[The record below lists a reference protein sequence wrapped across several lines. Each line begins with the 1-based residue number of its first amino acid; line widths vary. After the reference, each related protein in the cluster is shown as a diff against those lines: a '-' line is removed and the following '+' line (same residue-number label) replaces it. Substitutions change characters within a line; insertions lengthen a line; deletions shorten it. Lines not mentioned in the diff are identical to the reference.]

1 MGDFTKRVQGGEIPG
16 PLRREFTSNRWRNE
30 FDAGKAN
37 DDIDQCIYDAGMV
50 INTKLDNIRS
60 RLRLSSSPSLSA
72 TTKLRAFVA
81 AANHNFLLVRTKTRE
96 AIEKSA
102 SDRTQFAADGF
113 RPEQVFAELKL
124 DLPGGF
130 RWSPDEVVESLV
142 DGIEVPVRFALQKN
156 PSLAGNPHMNQV
168 QWNDIALELNL
179 GIMFRLTEDLW
190 YDCLWNKYRIIDK
203 GHFKVFV
210 PQDIDA
216 KKGFAMGLVRRNTI
230 SMAYSIMA
238 TKFHRSMT
246 ARGLL
251 SHIREVRAIEQ
262 YGKRQVIKV
271 SKIGEQTRAQEELIV
286 MRGYANDP
294 YYSEL
299 LEEPLPSLGG
309 LTLSAI
315 LNGWTVISRAA
326 VVLMEALA
334 AKEIIPADPDSPAHT
349 WLPAYAPVL
358 QVDALVQA
366 LHAAARIK
374 PAEGKRLVEF
384 FTFRGN
390 TGQEIWAQPL
400 VPVGV
405 TTVAPVFAAVVSP
418 NLRRLVDVWM
428 RQVGIDLGKRGPA
441 FEAHI
446 RESVQQ
452 SIDVSKVLAGNAIC
466 IKDDYTFKPPGG
478 RDEQIDL
485 VFVIGSTVF
494 LGEAKCILEPT
505 EAKGVAMHRKTVLGA
520 AEQVLRKAQ
529 AIYDNRDAFAESVK
543 RFDIHLPQNFSVL
556 PLVVVSTS
564 THVGVP
570 ANGVPVIDIYI
581 LGKFLEGELD
591 DVAVTGND
599 LAIQKTVKTIFYS
612 DRADA
617 QVKAPGYFAAPPQV
631 QRLVDGIVKRIV
643 PLHAI
648 NEQDWTGVVIALD
661 CVPSPIFGPAHTS
674 EM

>member
-1 MGDFTKRVQGGEIPG
+1 MPKKVSPWVGSDEI
-16 PLRREFTSNRWRNE
+16 LYRWR
-30 FDAGKAN
+30 
-37 DDIDQCIYDAGMV
+37 IQLC
-50 INTKLDNIRS
+50 
-60 RLRLSSSPSLSA
+60 
-72 TTKLRAFVA
+72 
-81 AANHNFLLVRTKTRE
+81 
-96 AIEKSA
+96 
-102 SDRTQFAADGF
+102 
-113 RPEQVFAELKL
+113 
-124 DLPGGF
+124 
-130 RWSPDEVVESLV
+130 
-142 DGIEVPVRFALQKN
+142 
-156 PSLAGNPHMNQV
+156 
-168 QWNDIALELNL
+168 
-179 GIMFRLTEDLW
+179 
-190 YDCLWNKYRIIDK
+190 
-203 GHFKVFV
+203 
-210 PQDIDA
+210 
-216 KKGFAMGLVRRNTI
+216 
-230 SMAYSIMA
+230 A
-238 TKFHRSMT
+238 TKFHRAMT

-262 YGKRQVIKV
+262 HGKRQVIKV
-271 SKIGEQTRAQEELIV
+271 SKSGEQTRAQEELLV

-315 LNGWTVISRAA
+315 LNGWVVISRAA
-326 VVLMEALA
+326 VVLMETLA

-349 WLPAYAPVL
+349 WLPEYTPVL

-366 LHAAARIK
+366 LHAAAGIK

-390 TGQEIWAQPL
+390 TGQEIWASPFI
-400 VPVGV
+400 PVGV
-405 TTVAPVFAAVVSP
+405 TTVAPVFAAVASP

-428 RQVGIDLGKRGPA
+428 RQVGIDLGRRGPA
-441 FEAHI
+441 FEAHV

-452 SIDVSKVLAGNAIC
+452 SIDVSKVLAGHAIC

-520 AEQVLRKAQ
+520 AEQVLRKSQ
-529 AIYDNRDAFAESVK
+529 AINDNRDAFAESVK

-556 PLVVVSTS
+556 PLIVVSTS

-599 LAIQKTVKTIFYS
+599 FEIHKTIKQIFYT
-612 DRADA
+612 DLADA
-617 QVKAPGYFAAPPQV
+617 QLRAPGYFASPPQV
-631 QRLVDGIVKRIV
+631 KRLVDGIVKRIV

-661 CVPSPIFGPAHTS
+661 CIPSQVSGVAEAHG
-674 EM
+674 